1 MALCTPFTPLGGPK
15 STQGGGANIATFENA
30 ISSGQNINHLNSL
43 QNAFDGDTENYYWYS
58 KQSYKGIYDG
68 HTYGY
73 TGSYPN
79 SVTSYQFA
87 YYTSGTAYV
96 WTSQNGGPYYQVY
109 TLTQTPTNGDYVFI
123 RVDSKDPVDFTSMT
137 YRKIIGQTGWSYNQ
151 SANRIEYISGSTWT
165 YSYTGTETQNIP
177 QYYYFPDR
185 NPATRDIPYTD
196 AICSTRYP
204 NTNYVSRVT
213 KDSEGNVSSVT
224 LRPNSW
230 VANYVGPVTTTTNA
244 RYLFTQELTTSGT
257 YTFLLL
263 PSTKSW
269 TWNQQAVTV
278 SGSTIT
284 VSWPDAGQN
293 VTLTRD
299 SSLDQTVFVEGN
311 PEYIVENN
319 AYLGNIN
326 LMEKVVT
333 INLYQYSYA
342 ADSVP
347 SVKVQYSSD
356 NGTSW
361 QDLQTY
367 DTPYSTRPNV
377 LTLPDYTPVF
387 PYGLRIMP
395 TADITGSSSS
405 TNWVGNWYV
414 YELEFIKES

>member
-1 MALCTPFTPLGGPK
+1 MALYTPFTPLGGPK

-30 ISSGQNINHLNSL
+30 ISSGQAINYLNSL
-43 QNAFDGDTENYYWYS
+43 QNAFDGDTENYYWHS

-68 HTYGY
+68 NTYGY

-79 SVTSYQFA
+79 SVTSYQFT
-87 YYTSGTAYV
+87 YTDSTGAE
-96 WTSQNGGPYYQVY
+96 
-109 TLTQTPTNGDYVFI
+109 TN
-123 RVDSKDPVDFTSMT
+123 
-137 YRKIIGQTGWSYNQ
+137 
-151 SANRIEYISGSTWT
+151 
-165 YSYTGTETQNIP
+165 
-177 QYYYFPDR
+177 YYFADR

-326 LMEKVVT
+326 LMEKVAT
-333 INLYQYSYA
+333 INLYQYQYA

-367 DTPYSTRPNV
+367 DTPYSTKPNV

-414 YELEFIKES
+414 YELEFIKEN

>member
-15 STQGGGANIATFENA
+15 STQGGEANIATFENA

-177 QYYYFPDR
+177 QYYYFADR

-299 SSLDQTVFVEGN
+299 SSIDQTVFVEGN

-326 LMEKVVT
+326 LMEKVAT
-333 INLYQYSYA
+333 INLYQYQYA

-367 DTPYSTRPNV
+367 DTPYSTSPNV

-387 PYGLRIMP
+387 PYGLRVMP
-395 TADITGSSSS
+395 TADIIGSSSTPDWAGS
-405 TNWVGNWYV
+405 WYV
-414 YELEFIKES
+414 YELEFIKEN